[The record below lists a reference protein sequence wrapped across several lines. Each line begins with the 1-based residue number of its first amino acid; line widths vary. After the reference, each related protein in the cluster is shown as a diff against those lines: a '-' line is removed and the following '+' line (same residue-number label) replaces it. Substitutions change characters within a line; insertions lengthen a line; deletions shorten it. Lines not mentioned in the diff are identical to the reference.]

1 MCPQTWFYYPQSDDF
16 SPEMSAA
23 EENINNQVTD
33 EDKSEVQT
41 AQGTDAQ
48 GEISIEPPQ
57 SVDQNGGDIAAGDS
71 TQAAELGKG
80 DEGEKVERDEQDQK
94 EEVSDAKDDTENPST
109 VEQKD
114 ENPSEVKQTTPPVEG
129 EDSKA
134 EETTMSVVISEPDKD
149 VKTQEANAQ
158 TEGRES
164 PVGKDA
170 DSPAGSP
177 AKVVESQSE
186 SESPLVAPPTSKAEK
201 SIDSEALAGD
211 QAVGIA
217 KDGFTANGK

>member
-1 MCPQTWFYYPQSDDF
+1 MCSQTCFYYPQSDDF

-23 EENINNQVTD
+23 EESINNQVTD
-33 EDKSEVQT
+33 EDKSEEQT

-48 GEISIEPPQ
+48 GEISNEPPQ
-57 SVDQNGGDIAAGDS
+57 FVDQSGGDIAAGDS

-80 DEGEKVERDEQDQK
+80 DEGERVERDEQEQK
-94 EEVSDAKDDTENPST
+94 EEVSDAKDTENPST

-149 VKTQEANAQ
+149 VKMQEANAQ

-170 DSPAGSP
+170 DSSAGSP
-177 AKVVESQSE
+177 AKVMESQSE
-186 SESPLVAPPTSKAEK
+186 SDSPLVAPPTSKAEK
-201 SIDSEALAGD
+201 SIDSEAVAGD

>member
-1 MCPQTWFYYPQSDDF
+1 
-16 SPEMSAA
+16 MSEV
-23 EENINNQVTD
+23 EESINNQVTD
-33 EDKSEVQT
+33 EDKSEGQKT
-41 AQGTDAQ
+41 QGTDAQ
-48 GEISIEPPQ
+48 GEISNEPLEP
-57 SVDQNGGDIAAGDS
+57 VDQNGGDIAAEGS
-71 TQAAELGKG
+71 TEAAELGKG
-80 DEGEKVERDEQDQK
+80 DEGEKVEKDKQEQK
-94 EEVSDAKDDTENPST
+94 EEVFDSKDDTENA

-114 ENPSEVKQTTPPVEG
+114 ENPSEVKETTPPVEG
-129 EDSKA
+129 EGSKA

-170 DSPAGSP
+170 DSSAGSP
-177 AKVVESQSE
+177 AKVMESQSE

-201 SIDSEALAGD
+201 SIDSDALAGD
-211 QAVGIA
+211 QAMGVA

>member
-1 MCPQTWFYYPQSDDF
+1 MCSQTCFYYPQSDDF

-23 EENINNQVTD
+23 EESINNQVTD
-33 EDKSEVQT
+33 EDKSEEQM

-48 GEISIEPPQ
+48 GEISNEPPQ
-57 SVDQNGGDIAAGDS
+57 FVDQSGGDIAAGDS

-80 DEGEKVERDEQDQK
+80 DEGERVERDEQEQK
-94 EEVSDAKDDTENPST
+94 EEVSDAKDTENPST

-149 VKTQEANAQ
+149 VKMQEANAQ

-170 DSPAGSP
+170 DSSAGSP
-177 AKVVESQSE
+177 AKVMESQSE
-186 SESPLVAPPTSKAEK
+186 SDSPLVAPPTSKAEK
-201 SIDSEALAGD
+201 SIDSEAVAGD